1 MYVETDFVLALIKD
15 DDWLSER
22 AEEIYRENREDLWT
36 SEYTLL
42 ELMLVAYR
50 EDRNV
55 LRIVSETMDLLEV
68 KGDPGRMESAAV
80 YVEEEGLTPFD
91 AVHLAGSNG
100 DKIVSS
106 DKRYDEFAERLP
118 LEENND

>member
-15 DDWLSER
+15 DDWLSEK
-22 AEEIYRENREDLWT
+22 AEKIYRKNKEDLWT
-36 SEYTLL
+36 SVYTLL

-55 LRIVSETMDLLEV
+55 LRVISETMDLLEI
-68 KGDPGRMESAAV
+68 KGDPRRMESAAV

-91 AVHLAGSNG
+91 AVHLASSNG
-100 DKIVSS
+100 EKIVSS
-106 DKRYDEFAERLP
+106 DKSYDGFAERLP
-118 LEENND
+118 LEENDD

>member
-15 DDWLSER
+15 DDWLSEK
-22 AEEIYRENREDLWT
+22 AEKIYRKNKKDLWT

-50 EDRNV
+50 EDMNV
-55 LRIVSETMDLLEV
+55 LRVVSETMDLLEI
-68 KGDPGRMESAAV
+68 KGDPSRIESAAV

-91 AVHLAGSNG
+91 AVHLASSNG
-100 DKIVSS
+100 EKIVSS
-106 DKRYDEFAERLP
+106 DKSYDGFAERLP
-118 LEENND
+118 LEENNN

>member
-15 DDWLSER
+15 DDWLSEK
-22 AEEIYRENREDLWT
+22 AEKIYRENREDLWT

-50 EDRNV
+50 EDMNV
-55 LRIVSETMDLLEV
+55 LRVVSETMDLLEI
-68 KGDPGRMESAAV
+68 KGGSSRIESAAV

-91 AVHLAGSNG
+91 AVHLASSNG
-100 DKIVSS
+100 EKIVSS
-106 DKRYDEFAERLP
+106 DKSYDELAEKLP
-118 LEENND
+118 LEKND